1 MDKPTFTDNEREYL
15 HLLGLL
21 VQEYEDKHYPI
32 ADASLNNILVNLMEE
47 HQTSIDDLRTVFE
60 SEQDFNALLT
70 LCLQSAINK
79 LFTNYLTCLN
89 LFNELFTA
97 RVRLS
102 IFDSHVLSVLPLE
115 NSDRLVRGNSN
126 NP

>member
-1 MDKPTFTDNEREYL
+1 LDKPTFTDNEREYL

-60 SEQDFNALLT
+60 SEQDFNALLNGDRDIT
-70 LCLQSAINK
+70 LKQIQILAK
-79 LFTNYLTCLN
+79 
-89 LFNELFTA
+89 
-97 RVRLS
+97 
-102 IFDSHVLSVLPLE
+102 IFQVSPTVFIETSVPT
-115 NSDRLVRGNSN
+115 STF
-126 NP
+126 